1 MRKAT
6 GNLVYTLVLAKL
18 PVFYC
23 YFKNITYIQAL
34 ILKEMDRNFKKI
46 LPENVFVTGFDRAS
60 SDAELWN
67 GIPEGYNGNRPT
79 GNNFMDIFVDM
90 LLEYRSKDV
99 GFYADE
105 MGVSRADFTGTI
117 RALSGITPIEWINRY
132 MMLVADELIRKDP
145 GGSMVEVA
153 NQVGY
158 KQLAAF
164 VRTYY
169 EHFKRYPGRPSYRRK
184 KAERDEKAEC
194 NEKAKHKKKSK

>member
-1 MRKAT
+1 MRTAT
-6 GNLVYTLVLAKL
+6 GSLAKL
-18 PVFYC
+18 MYELNCRFFYC
-23 YFKNITYIQAL
+23 YSENITYIQAL
-34 ILKEMDRNFKKI
+34 ILKEMDRNFKRI
-46 LPENVFVTGFDRAS
+46 LPEDVFVTGFDRAS

-117 RALSGITPIEWINRY
+117 RALSGITPGEWINRY

-145 GGSMVEVA
+145 GGSMVDVA

-184 KAERDEKAEC
+184 KAERNEKAE
-194 NEKAKHKKKSK
+194 HKKKRK